1 MAPVVAP
8 EGVLVRTESAEERA
22 YRRYLRQI
30 EDRKRRASEL
40 QADVESLKL
49 TLGRFE
55 AEYHA
60 RVGALFVDLDRVR
73 LAIDEY
79 GRRVDRLRANL
90 RMDLIRLEQEIEDAF
105 ATRRRGI
112 DDEYAEA
119 RFYEQARQQDAER
132 PRFDEAHA
140 DHAKRL
146 YRDLAR
152 RYHPDLAR
160 TPEERE
166 RREVMMLRVNQAFR
180 ERDLSALQALHRAG
194 EIDDPA
200 FEARSIAD
208 RVAWA
213 VEEVSRLDTLI
224 VDLGTELA
232 TIRASDTHR
241 LWRRC
246 TADPSV
252 LDVLAD
258 DLRAQLDAARS
269 RLDETLGIYGELI
282 AKRNAA

>member
-1 MAPVVAP
+1 M
-8 EGVLVRTESAEERA
+8 RTESAEERA
-22 YRRYLRQI
+22 YRRYLRRI
-30 EDRKRRASEL
+30 EAQKQRVSEL
-40 QADVESLKL
+40 QADLESLKL

-60 RVGALFVDLDRVR
+60 RVGGLFVELDHVK

-79 GRRVDRLRANL
+79 GRRVDRLRTNL
-90 RMDLIRLEQEIEDAF
+90 RMDLIRLEQEIEDTF
-105 ATRRRGI
+105 ATRRRSI
-112 DDEYAEA
+112 NAEDA
-119 RFYEQARQQDAER
+119 ETRFYERARQQDTAR
-132 PRFDEAHA
+132 PRFDEKQA

-160 TPEERE
+160 TREERE
-166 RREVMMLRVNQAFR
+166 RREVMMLRVNRAFH

-194 EIDDPA
+194 EIDDPL
-200 FEARSIAD
+200 FEARALAD

-246 TADPSV
+246 ARDPSV

-258 DLRAQLDAARS
+258 DLRVQLAAARS
-269 RLDETLGIYGELI
+269 RLDETLGTYGELI
-282 AKRNAA
+282 AKRDAV